1 MCSELKT
8 FETVLW
14 INGHDHLGS
23 HPCLTFYMSYFFVCI
38 RAMVFLYRDV
48 FETSTSASLHNVC
61 FCYCCENTLKIVYV
75 FSQSRNRASMDN
87 ATTFVHSVKEKI
99 WKYLLLSFSSRW
111 EWRMCWF
118 TVTWKYAY
126 HPNILFE
133 GAENLTVSIAHL
145 CMCDWIFCYVG
156 LTPINLTYAIA
167 MKIYE
172 NRTLVFTQLCIW

>member
-1 MCSELKT
+1 MTGKPSIMCSELKT

-61 FCYCCENTLKIVYV
+61 FCYCCENTLKMVYV

-99 WKYLLLSFSSRW
+99 WKYLLLSFFKQMRMTHVLIHCYLEVCSS
-111 EWRMCWF
+111 
-118 TVTWKYAY
+118 
-126 HPNILFE
+126 
-133 GAENLTVSIAHL
+133 S
-145 CMCDWIFCYVG
+145 
-156 LTPINLTYAIA
+156 
-167 MKIYE
+167 
-172 NRTLVFTQLCIW
+172 